1 MIIFY
6 IIGYNALIYKGGK
19 MRTETLEIIQ
29 LIEQIQ
35 QNISYNNEE
44 AIKKLSEQLN
54 TVISENFEKS
64 NEEVF
69 TEILNISKTK
79 QDNFSE
85 ILSEELDFEIENV
98 LYEDSNGNDIDSTMF
113 LMPCLLTSQLDRF
126 NVPSIA
132 QFETVLKSELVSKGI
147 IKNKDQFTIGT
158 IRLAE
163 SDIETMSKQD
173 WWNIH
178 RDIIDEKHA
187 DADTRKENEQIRNTV
202 VSYDP
207 ASSVSIFYLVATIEN
222 KDNNSTICDDL
233 YELESDI
240 DFWGDLMKKHEPSGV
255 KITTLPLMP
264 ISEGIENA
272 QFILEG
278 VTFELFF
285 EHGMQESSA
294 IAYSQVKEN
303 PDKYVVFFFDDET
316 KYLNAF
322 YYVNIYQDSQ
332 NFICHLVELCL
343 NQEEAPLYALNDK
356 ISQQQLDTWKDTK
369 QMVDFE
375 KYINN
380 SNKIDLLE
388 SIKFCSFS
396 DTISNNNNLLH

>member
-1 MIIFY
+1 M
-6 IIGYNALIYKGGK
+6 KS
-19 MRTETLEIIQ
+19 ETLEIIN

-35 QNISYNNEE
+35 QNISSNNED

-64 NEEVF
+64 NQEVF
-69 TEILNISKTK
+69 SEILTVSKTK
-79 QDNFSE
+79 KDNFSE
-85 ILSEELDFEIENV
+85 ILLEELDFEIENV
-98 LYEDSNGNDIDSTMF
+98 LYEDSEGNDIDSTMY
-113 LMPCLLTSQLDRF
+113 LMPCLITSQLDKF

-132 QFETVLKSELVSKGI
+132 QFESTLKKSLLFKGI
-147 IKNKDQFTIGT
+147 IQKEEQLTLGT

-163 SDIETMSKQD
+163 SDIETMTKQD
-173 WWNIH
+173 WWNVH
-178 RDIIDEKHA
+178 RDIIDEKNA
-187 DADTRKENEQIRNTV
+187 DSETKLDNQNIRNTV
-202 VSYDP
+202 ISYEP

-222 KDNNSTICDDL
+222 VDNNVSICDSIYD
-233 YELESDI
+233 LESDI
-240 DFWGDLMKKHEPSGV
+240 DFWGDLMKKHEQDGV
-255 KITTLPLMP
+255 KITTLPLMS

-272 QFILEG
+272 KFILEG

-294 IAYSQVKEN
+294 VAYCPVSEN
-303 PDKYVVFFFDDET
+303 SDKYVVFFFNDET

-322 YYVNIYQDSQ
+322 YYVNIYQDPQ

-343 NQEEAPLYALNDK
+343 NQDETPLYSLNENV
-356 ISQQQLDTWKDTK
+356 SQKQLDLWKDTQ

-388 SIKFCSFS
+388 TIKFCSFS
-396 DTISNNNNLLH
+396 DFSDTISHKNNLLH

>member
-1 MIIFY
+1 
-6 IIGYNALIYKGGK
+6 